1 MKTLRHA
8 FQRLSLNRKL
18 AGLLSVVFLFSLIAL
33 LSALNMLFTH
43 YATRQIDLQATHLMD
58 SMDAVRLY
66 TSNHIEPIISPL
78 NENSNEFLPES
89 TPSFT
94 AQRVFAYLKT
104 DPEYA
109 DYSYRET
116 AINPT
121 NPLDKADAQEE
132 ELIRSFQANSNL
144 TVLTGNSQTAAGSA
158 HYIAKPIRVSDPKCL
173 VCHSTHQAAPKSL
186 VATYGTE
193 NGFAWQLGD
202 VVAAQIVSVPIDAI
216 NKAKRDSL
224 GLVGIL
230 NLAAYGV
237 TAIVLLAFIS
247 RAIVRPMREISARAF
262 EASIHPERI
271 EFSEKYRSDEIG
283 RIAQSFDR
291 MKQSLQIAMKMLKH
305 AGDDA

>member
-94 AQRVFAYLKT
+94 AQRVFAYLKM

>member
-1 MKTLRHA
+1 MKTLRYA
-8 FQRLSLNRKL
+8 FRRLSLNRKL

-33 LSALNMLFTH
+33 LSVLNMLFTH

-89 TPSFT
+89 TPSFS
-94 AQRVFAYLKT
+94 ALRVFAYLKT
-104 DPEYA
+104 DPEYS

-144 TVLTGNSQTAAGSA
+144 TVLTGNSQTAAGSS

-173 VCHSTHQAAPKSL
+173 VCHSTPQAAPKSL
-186 VATYGTE
+186 VTTYGTE
-193 NGFAWQLGD
+193 NGFAWQLGE

-237 TAIVLLAFIS
+237 MAIVLLAFIS

-262 EASIHPERI
+262 EASIHPDRI
-271 EFSEKYRSDEIG
+271 EFSEKHRSDEIG
-283 RIAQSFDR
+283 SIAQSFDR